1 MKLKQDNLKE
11 IDKQDIEK
19 KYATLGPSEFKDYC
33 TNVINNGRSVGSK
46 KQHFLKS
53 VSNDKLKNLTLMYN
67 FILAGEGLG
76 VV

>member
-1 MKLKQDNLKE
+1 MKLKQDNFND

-19 KYATLGPSEFKDYC
+19 QYNILGPSEFKDYC
-33 TNVINNGRSVGSK
+33 TSIINNGRSVGSK
-46 KQHFLKS
+46 KQHFLRS

-67 FILAGEGLG
+67 FILAGEGLA